1 MASFEL
7 VKRSSQAVRR
17 SDLALAGGGVIANQL
32 VVSILVVDDFD
43 EWRQFIRAKLRGT
56 PNWRV
61 IGEAS
66 NGLQAVIQAEE
77 LQPDLILLDISMPEL
92 DGIAAAQR
100 IARTVPGARILFFSQ
115 NQDPGVA
122 RAALLMGGHGYVIKS
137 QAARDLI
144 PAMEAVMLG
153 KRFVSPRLKGI
164 VLADDAGSK
173 SEI

>member
-1 MASFEL
+1 L
-7 VKRSSQAVRR
+7 VKHSSQTVRR
-17 SDLALAGGGVIANQL
+17 LNLALAAGGVISNQS
-32 VVSILVVDDFD
+32 VVRVLVVDDFD
-43 EWRQFIRAKLRGT
+43 EWRSVIKAKLEGT

-66 NGLQAVIQAEE
+66 NGSQAVIRAKE
-77 LQPDLILLDISMPEL
+77 LLPDLILLDISMPEM
-92 DGIAAAQR
+92 DGIAAAQQ
-100 IARTVPGARILFFSQ
+100 IAQIVPGAKILFLSQ
-115 NQDPGVA
+115 TLDPSVA
-122 RAALLMGGHGYVIKS
+122 RAALQVGGHGYVIKS
-137 QAARDLI
+137 HAAGDLF